1 MTTQR
6 RNYAPN
12 RLLFENPYKNI
23 INKAM
28 SLSEIRRNLIFGKRR
43 LTLERK
49 SKGWSL

>member
-12 RLLFENPYKNI
+12 GLLFENPYKNI

-28 SLSEIRRNLIFGKRR
+28 SLSEIRNLIFGKRR